1 MGRWRPIGLTEG
13 LWREV
18 AAPPP
23 LAFSERSPSPWLR
36 HREDRQWPLP
46 KADIR
51 PSRRSDPKERGA
63 PRRTPF
69 LPPFIRK
76 SELHRTGDEALARV
90 AVKGGERALGAER
103 RCRCAGHGVE
113 IDEPIGRAAVR
124 ERVCNM
130 FRMRGW

>member
-76 SELHRTGDEALARV
+76 SELHRTGDEDLRSEEHTSELQSLMRISY
-90 AVKGGERALGAER
+90 AVF
-103 RCRCAGHGVE
+103 C
-113 IDEPIGRAAVR
+113 
-124 ERVCNM
+124 
-130 FRMRGW
+130 F

>member
-69 LPPFIRK
+69 LPPLSENQNFTVPVK
-76 SELHRTGDEALARV
+76 SEEHTSELQS
-90 AVKGGERALGAER
+90 
-103 RCRCAGHGVE
+103 
-113 IDEPIGRAAVR
+113 P
-124 ERVCNM
+124 
-130 FRMRGW
+130 MRISN

>member
-51 PSRRSDPKERGA
+51 QSRSSNPKERGA
-63 PRRTPF
+63 PRRTTF
-69 LPPFIRK
+69 LTTIIRK
-76 SELHRTGDEALARV
+76 SELHRTGDEALERV
-90 AVKGGERALGAER
+90 DVTGDERAIGAER
-103 RCRCAGHGVE
+103 RCRCAGHEVE
-113 IDEPIGRAAVR
+113 IVEDRKRIRITS
-124 ERVCNM
+124 
-130 FRMRGW
+130 